1 MNWGSQ
7 HVEGIL
13 TEKIFHREWCILK
26 MTIFNN
32 LYTHMFNTNY
42 ISFTIILSYIK
53 HIFSIKQFK
62 IERCIQLVQTE
73 LFKQRILMSQFLMTH
88 QKYSAHSIITFMNNN
103 MCREKCVQ
111 YLLNS
116 INNKSFKWIGVVNMM
131 MKFTQRMMYSQNDTF
146 YNLYIWMFQYCYISF
161 SNTILFIKLI

>member
-1 MNWGSQ
+1 
-7 HVEGIL
+7 
-13 TEKIFHREWCILK
+13 

-116 INNKSFKWIGVVNMM
+116 INNKSFK
-131 MKFTQRMMYSQNDTF
+131 
-146 YNLYIWMFQYCYISF
+146 
-161 SNTILFIKLI
+161 